1 MGTKIFVIGFP
12 TIEIIVGTIEDK
24 MEDLFEAPKYS
35 KPSLTCDFGDDDDD
49 ELDVKDLTPKYLRI
63 KKPCGNVNPW
73 GIGGKEADENLRF
86 GAEFAVDE
94 PRRRDY
100 VDRDEFE
107 YDHALYDEFVSAGED
122 CIERGLG
129 RPSDV
134 TAHRCNAVRKPIGCP
149 PPMKDE
155 LPSELIGETDW
166 WDENIDWKF

>member
-35 KPSLTCDFGDDDDD
+35 KPSFTCDFGDDDDD
-49 ELDVKDLTPKYLRI
+49 LDVKDLTPKYLRI

-100 VDRDEFE
+100 NDRDEFE

-122 CIERGLG
+122 CIERGLV

-134 TAHRCNAVRKPIGCP
+134 IAHRCNAGRKPIGCP